1 MEQSKGFRLSSK
13 KKKVWKL
20 HKVLYILKQASL
32 FWWWTITKSILTLE
46 FKWCKFNTDMYN
58 FINKETREL
67 VIVIVYINDIC
78 FMSSKES
85 PLLLE
90 LKWKFMIEWEC
101 YDLRETKEFLGMYIS
116 YNCKDQKIF
125 INQSKY
131 LNHASM

>member
-1 MEQSKGFRLSSK
+1 
-13 KKKVWKL
+13 
-20 HKVLYILKQASL
+20 
-32 FWWWTITKSILTLE
+32 
-46 FKWCKFNTDMYN
+46 MYN

-85 PLLLE
+85 PLLLG

-101 YDLRETKEFLGMYIS
+101 HDLRETKESLRMYIS
-116 YNCKDQKIF
+116 HNCKDQKIF
-125 INQSKY
+125 INQSEY